1 MAAVA
6 SFAVKRALVIAVLA
20 LSYAPPAH
28 AQTQGP
34 QPGVPVFAPTL
45 PLPVPRPQTPSP
57 AIAALQPEP
66 PPPPVNDPM
75 LAPVPPAGRIVGSWQ
90 EALSMLV
97 VRSLDLRNAY
107 DQIKVAEAMSRVAL
121 AATLP
126 TLTGTG
132 LGTHQFI
139 THSVASG
146 QEGQSVQCTSATNCQ
161 SAVGTTVPT
170 PNYLNG
176 SVLLTQPLLAIEAW
190 HAIGTAHVSEE
201 AARLSSAD
209 LKRTLAISVGTDI
222 VNVVTTERVA
232 ELNRVALRNALE
244 QFELMRLKASH
255 GAANA
260 LDVANIQ
267 QTVDTARGAIV
278 TGDEALREAREAL
291 GLALGTPEQIGVPPS
306 FSLNDLVTGAGTS
319 CRVVDRL
326 EARRD
331 IAALRKLEE
340 VAARNVTDVY
350 EQFLP
355 TLGAASSLAT
365 TTLNTGAAPNTTWSL
380 QGILTIPLWDGGVR
394 YGNLHNMQAL
404 LDEAKNATEAAERT
418 ATIAI
423 LQAKRGVEV
432 AEDAERV
439 AQKARDTDANIDR
452 MTRAMYRTGG
462 AALSEPA
469 VTSLNVQLAAEAL
482 AAAEINYALKQAAT
496 LQAKLTF
503 ALTLSVCHW

>member
-1 MAAVA
+1 
-6 SFAVKRALVIAVLA
+6 VLA
-20 LSYAPPAH
+20 
-28 AQTQGP
+28 
-34 QPGVPVFAPTL
+34 PTV
-45 PLPVPRPQTPSP
+45 PLPKPPVDLLSM
-57 AIAALQPEP
+57 PEP
-66 PPPPVNDPM
+66 PPPHVDDPM
-75 LAPVPPAGRIVGSWQ
+75 LTPVPPAGRIVGSWQ

-107 DQIKVAEAMSRVAL
+107 DQIKSAEALSRIAL

-126 TLTGTG
+126 TIAGTGTA
-132 LGTHQFI
+132 THQFI
-139 THSVASG
+139 TNTVAGAGAMSLTCMG
-146 QEGQSVQCTSATNCQ
+146 SAT
-161 SAVGTTVPT
+161 GTSCGEGSTVPT
-170 PNYLNG
+170 PNYMTGAL
-176 SVLLTQPLLAIEAW
+176 VLSQPLLAIEAW
-190 HAIGTAHVSEE
+190 HYIGTTHVSQE
-201 AARLSSAD
+201 AARLSAED

-222 VNVVTTERVA
+222 INVVTAERVA

-244 QFELMRLKASH
+244 QLELTRLKAKN
-255 GAANA
+255 GAANG
-260 LDVANIQ
+260 LDIANIQ
-267 QTVDTARGAIV
+267 QTVDTARAAIV

-291 GLALGTPEQIGVPPS
+291 GLALGSPEQIGVPPS

-319 CRVVDRL
+319 CHVVDRL

-355 TLGAASSLAT
+355 TISAASALST
-365 TTLNTGAAPNTTWSL
+365 TTLNTGAAPNTTWSI
-380 QGILTIPLWDGGVR
+380 QGILTVPIWDGGVR

-404 LDEAKNATEAAERT
+404 LDEAKNAKEAAERI

-439 AQKARDTDANIDR
+439 AEQARTTDANIDK
-452 MTRAMYRTGG
+452 MTRAIFRTGG
-462 AALSEPA
+462 ASSSEAPIS
-469 VTSLNVQLAAEAL
+469 SLNVQLATETL
-482 AAAEINYALKQAAT
+482 REAEITLALKQAAT
-496 LQAKLTF
+496 LQAKLTL

>member
-1 MAAVA
+1 MRT
-6 SFAVKRALVIAVLA
+6 VKRALAWTTMGLLISSASSVL
-20 LSYAPPAH
+20 

-34 QPGVPVFAPTL
+34 RPGVPVFAPTA
-45 PLPVPRPQTPSP
+45 PLPAPPIDLASM
-57 AIAALQPEP
+57 PEP
-66 PPPPVNDPM
+66 PPPHVEDPM
-75 LAPVPPAGRIVGSWQ
+75 LTPVPPAGRIVGSWQ
-90 EALSMLV
+90 EALAMLV
-97 VRSLDLRNAY
+97 PRSLDLRNAY
-107 DQIKVAEAMSRVAL
+107 DAIKVAEAMSRIAL

-126 TLTGTG
+126 TVTGTG
-132 LGTHQFI
+132 LATHQFI
-139 THSVASG
+139 TNTLPPTMGTESQSMSTVCQSSASG
-146 QEGQSVQCTSATNCQ
+146 STCQ
-161 SAVGTTVPT
+161 SAVGSTVPT

-176 SVLLTQPLLAIEAW
+176 ALTMTQPLLAIEAW

-201 AARLSSAD
+201 AARLSAED

-222 VNVVTTERVA
+222 INVVAAERVA

-244 QFELMRLKASH
+244 QLALTQLKAKN

-260 LDVANIQ
+260 LDIANIQ
-267 QTVDTARGAIV
+267 
-278 TGDEALREAREAL
+278 
-291 GLALGTPEQIGVPPS
+291 LALGSPEQIGVPPG

-319 CRVVDRL
+319 CHIVDRL

-355 TLGAASSLAT
+355 TIGAASTVAT
-365 TTLNTGAAPNTTWSL
+365 TSLNTGTAPNTTWSL

-394 YGNLHNMQAL
+394 YGNLHQMQAL
-404 LDEAKNATEAAERT
+404 LDEAKNAKELAERT

-432 AEDAERV
+432 AQDAERV
-439 AQKARDTDANIDR
+439 AEQARTTDANIDR
-452 MTRAMYRTGG
+452 MTRAMFRTGG
-462 AALSEPA
+462 ASASEPA
-469 VTSLNVQLAAEAL
+469 VTSLSVQLATETL
-482 AAAEINYALKQAAT
+482 REAEITLALKQAAT
-496 LQAKLTF
+496 LQAKLTL

>member
-1 MAAVA
+1 MRT
-6 SFAVKRALVIAVLA
+6 VKRALAWTTMGLLISSASSVL
-20 LSYAPPAH
+20 

-34 QPGVPVFAPTL
+34 RPGVPVFAPTA
-45 PLPVPRPQTPSP
+45 PLPAPPIDLASM
-57 AIAALQPEP
+57 PEP
-66 PPPPVNDPM
+66 PPPHVEDPM
-75 LAPVPPAGRIVGSWQ
+75 LTPVPPAGRIVGSWQ
-90 EALSMLV
+90 EALAMLV
-97 VRSLDLRNAY
+97 PRSLDLRNAY
-107 DQIKVAEAMSRVAL
+107 DAIKVAEAMSRIAL

-126 TLTGTG
+126 TVTGTG
-132 LGTHQFI
+132 LATHQFI
-139 THSVASG
+139 TNTLPPTMGTESQSMSTVCQSSASG
-146 QEGQSVQCTSATNCQ
+146 STCQ
-161 SAVGTTVPT
+161 SAVGSTVPT

-176 SVLLTQPLLAIEAW
+176 ALTMTQPLLAIEAW

-201 AARLSSAD
+201 AARLSAED

-222 VNVVTTERVA
+222 INVVAAERVA

-244 QFELMRLKASH
+244 QLALTQLKAKN

-260 LDVANIQ
+260 LDIANIQ
-267 QTVDTARGAIV
+267 QTVDTARAAIV

-291 GLALGTPEQIGVPPS
+291 GLALGSPEQIGVPPG

-319 CRVVDRL
+319 CHIVDRL

-355 TLGAASSLAT
+355 TIGAASTVAT
-365 TTLNTGAAPNTTWSL
+365 TSLNTGTAPNTTWSL

-394 YGNLHNMQAL
+394 YGNLHQMQAL
-404 LDEAKNATEAAERT
+404 LDEAKNAKELAERT

-432 AEDAERV
+432 AQDAERV
-439 AQKARDTDANIDR
+439 AGQARTTDANIDR
-452 MTRAMYRTGG
+452 MTRAMFRTGG
-462 AALSEPA
+462 ASASEPA
-469 VTSLNVQLAAEAL
+469 VTSLSVQLATETL
-482 AAAEINYALKQAAT
+482 REAEITLALKQAAT
-496 LQAKLTF
+496 LQAKLTL